1 MIVAMFAVLKC
12 GAHYLPVDPYWPE
25 DRVKFILEDSNS
37 KFLITNNQYI
47 NTFKKSAICID
58 VDNILELPDT
68 NEDLNVNYDLNSL
81 AYIIYTSGTTGKPKG
96 ILTSNYN
103 VVYLL
108 HSTRNRLVQDEND
121 IWTLFHTYTFDF
133 STWEIY
139 ASLLFGSKLVIVP
152 KRNNIKPKRLFRFI
166 STRKKLLF

>member
-1 MIVAMFAVLKC
+1 MWCTLFTLLTILAR
-12 GAHYLPVDPYWPE
+12 

-81 AYIIYTSGTTGKPKG
+81 AYLIYTSGTTGKPKG

-108 HSTRNRLVQDEND
+108 HL
-121 IWTLFHTYTFDF
+121 L
-133 STWEIY
+133 EID
-139 ASLLFGSKLVIVP
+139 
-152 KRNNIKPKRLFRFI
+152 
-166 STRKKLLF
+166 